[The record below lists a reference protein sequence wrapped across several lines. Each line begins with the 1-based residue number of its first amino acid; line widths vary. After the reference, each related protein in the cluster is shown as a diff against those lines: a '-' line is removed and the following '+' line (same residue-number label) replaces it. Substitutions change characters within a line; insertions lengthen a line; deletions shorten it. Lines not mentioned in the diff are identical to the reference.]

1 MMELTMTENIES
13 RPQSPDAQ
21 PQRFRSMSGSMRI
34 ALLIIASIASI
45 WALQWGRS
53 FLIPLAVAIF
63 LAFWLMPVVNWLQRL
78 RVPRA
83 LGAAVVLTSLIVAVG
98 GGAYSLRDEARAL
111 VNSLSDATH
120 KVRVAYDRAERDPSG
135 WLHDLRTILTA
146 PAPANAK
153 SPQVN
158 SSTSVDLQSALVR
171 SSATAVSAAI
181 DIAVVL
187 FLMYFLLAS
196 GDLFKRKL
204 FTVIT
209 RQNGRPRI
217 TAEILDEIG
226 TQFQRYLGV
235 LAGSNVALGFLT
247 WGLFALLDV
256 RHAAVWG
263 VTAGLL
269 HMIPYLGPAIF
280 ALASFVVCSTD
291 FNSLTDAAVVALGSL
306 GISAVIG
313 MVLTTALASRASH
326 MNSVAAFA
334 GLMFWGW
341 LWGVPGLLLGTP
353 LMMAM
358 NVVAERIEGLSW
370 LSTFL
375 VGRPRRERRQRE

>member
-1 MMELTMTENIES
+1 MTENIES

-171 SSATAVSAAI
+171 SSATAVSAATHTN
-181 DIAVVL
+181 A
-187 FLMYFLLAS
+187 
-196 GDLFKRKL
+196 
-204 FTVIT
+204 
-209 RQNGRPRI
+209 
-217 TAEILDEIG
+217 
-226 TQFQRYLGV
+226 
-235 LAGSNVALGFLT
+235 
-247 WGLFALLDV
+247 
-256 RHAAVWG
+256 
-263 VTAGLL
+263 
-269 HMIPYLGPAIF
+269 
-280 ALASFVVCSTD
+280 
-291 FNSLTDAAVVALGSL
+291 
-306 GISAVIG
+306 
-313 MVLTTALASRASH
+313 TALNR
-326 MNSVAAFA
+326 
-334 GLMFWGW
+334 
-341 LWGVPGLLLGTP
+341 
-353 LMMAM
+353 
-358 NVVAERIEGLSW
+358 
-370 LSTFL
+370 
-375 VGRPRRERRQRE
+375 